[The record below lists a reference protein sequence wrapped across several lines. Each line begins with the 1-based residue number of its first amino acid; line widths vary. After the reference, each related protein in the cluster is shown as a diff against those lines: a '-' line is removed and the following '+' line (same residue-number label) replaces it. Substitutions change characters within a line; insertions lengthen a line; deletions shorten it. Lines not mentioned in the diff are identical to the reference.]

1 MSPSDHDL
9 LSRYAEE
16 NSEAAFATLVER
28 HLNLAYSV
36 ARRVTRSAQL
46 AEDVT
51 QAVFIDLARHA
62 GALKP
67 ATPLVAWLHV
77 VSRRTAIDTVRRES
91 RRQAREAAAALLTED
106 AAMNPTTDPW
116 TTIEPLL
123 DEAVESLDAVDR
135 HAILLRY
142 FQNKSLREVG
152 VALGTTDDAAQKR
165 VSRALDQLRAFFH
178 QRGVAVS
185 AAAFATQLSANA
197 ILTAPAAL
205 GGMVCSAVF
214 SGAVIATGASV
225 TFMSLAPKA
234 LVAGSVA
241 ALVALVVHQ
250 VASRPTPSPAPV
262 AAIPPALAATPAP
275 ATALAAKAV
284 AAAARATP
292 GSAEDMRVALLRQLF
307 TELPAQSLPEL
318 RLLAPSD
325 WVEVARAHE
334 LDSTADIRV
343 ALAKL
348 RSIARKKFAAPMQTA
363 LRRFTEG
370 SGGVLPTDIAQLAP
384 FLDAPADAEMLARYE
399 LTRSGQLGE
408 SAEKLLREKPTSDM
422 LLSVGLDGWDM
433 KNNSEFAPAVGETET
448 EALARAGQ
456 AIDAALGE
464 GNKAMSLLSGMMPGM
479 ATLVEGL
486 KGSFAQAAESL
497 GGEDAVGATLKDAI
511 RRFVAVNPGTTVT
524 DLGQVLPYLPGAD
537 KLLAAAQPVLAQ
549 VAYLHDHP
557 GQPPANEEQ
566 LRRYLAG
573 SPDLSVAF
581 KLMKVKWDGE
591 HVTFSY
597 NFEWGGK
604 KD

>member
-51 QAVFIDLARHA
+51 QAVFIDLARNA
-62 GALKP
+62 RALQP

-106 AAMNPTTDPW
+106 AAMNSTPDPW
-116 TTIEPLL
+116 TAIEPLL

-165 VSRALDQLRAFFH
+165 VSRALDHLRAFFH

-205 GGMVCSAVF
+205 GGVVCSAVL
-214 SGAVIATGASV
+214 SGTAIATGASV
-225 TFMSLAPKA
+225 TLISLAPKA
-234 LVAGSVA
+234 LLAASVA

-262 AAIPPALAATPAP
+262 AAIPPALAAAP
-275 ATALAAKAV
+275 ALAPAAAPKAV

-292 GSAEDMRVALLRQLF
+292 GSPEDMRVALLRQLF

-325 WVEVARAHE
+325 WAEVARAHE

-370 SGGVLPTDIAQLAP
+370 SGGVLPADIAQLAP
-384 FLDAPADAEMLARYE
+384 YLDAPADAEMLARYE
-399 LTRSGQLGE
+399 LTRSGKLGE

-448 EALARAGQ
+448 EALARA
-456 AIDAALGE
+456 AKAVDAALGPE
-464 GNKAMSLLSGMMPGM
+464 SKLATELMPGL
-479 ATLVEGL
+479 ATMVEGM
-486 KGSFAQAAESL
+486 KQSFATAAESL
-497 GGEDAVGATLKDAI
+497 GGEEAIGEALKSAV
-511 RRFVAVNPGTTVT
+511 RRFVAANPGANVT
-524 DLGQVLPYLPGAD
+524 DLGQILPYLPVAE
-537 KLLAAAQPVLAQ
+537 KLIEAGRPMLAQ
-549 VAYLHDHP
+549 AAYLHDHP

-566 LRRYLAG
+566 LRRYLAR

-581 KLMKVKWDGE
+581 KLMKLQWDGE

>member
-16 NSEAAFATLVER
+16 NSETAFATLVER

-116 TTIEPLL
+116 TMIEPLL

-370 SGGVLPTDIAQLAP
+370 TGGVLPTDIAQLAP
-384 FLDAPADAEMLARYE
+384 YLDAPADAEMLARYE
-399 LTRSGQLGE
+399 LTRSGKLGE
-408 SAEKLLREKPTSDM
+408 SDEKLIREKATSDM
-422 LLSVGLDGWDM
+422 ILSVGLDGWHM
-433 KNNSEFAPAVGETET
+433 KNNSDFAPAAGETEM
-448 EALARAGQ
+448 EALARA
-456 AIDAALGE
+456 AKAVDAALGPE
-464 GNKAMSLLSGMMPGM
+464 STLATEMMPGLATM
-479 ATLVEGL
+479 AEGM
-486 KGSFAQAAESL
+486 KKSFATAAESL
-497 GGEDAVGATLKDAI
+497 GGEEAIGEALKDAV
-511 RRFVAVNPGTTVT
+511 RRFVAANPGATVT
-524 DLGQVLPYLPGAD
+524 DLGQILPYLPVGE
-537 KLLAAAQPVLAQ
+537 KLIEAGRPMLAQ

-566 LRRYLAG
+566 LRRYLAR

-581 KLMKVKWDGE
+581 KLMKLQWDGE